1 MKDAKKL
8 LDEEEE
14 KMAKGEDI
22 KDVYTEEELRAR
34 LLRGVPKVEDN
45 IDKFNNKSNKAE
57 DLFKGRIS
65 EVIELFSERSKGN
78 GDTESDSD
86 ISTSTSECES
96 SKSSSVNYF
105 TSQRMNKGTQ
115 TVMRTKACVLL

>member
-45 IDKFNNKSNKAE
+45 IDKFNNKSSKAE

-65 EVIELFSERSKGN
+65 EVIELFSERSK

-96 SKSSSVNYF
+96 SKSSSVNYC